1 MKYTNS
7 WDYPEKIA
15 AALVRANAKIIRHD
29 VTRHIII
36 TSRDKGSPLT
46 IFDKLRIKRFLK
58 KKLIGVV
65 VTFD

>member
-15 AALVRANAKIIRHD
+15 AALVRANAKIIRND
-29 VTRHIII
+29 VTRHVLI
-36 TSRDKGSPLT
+36 TSRDKGSPLR
-46 IFDKLRIKRFLK
+46 FLDKLRIKRFLK

-65 VTFD
+65 VSFD